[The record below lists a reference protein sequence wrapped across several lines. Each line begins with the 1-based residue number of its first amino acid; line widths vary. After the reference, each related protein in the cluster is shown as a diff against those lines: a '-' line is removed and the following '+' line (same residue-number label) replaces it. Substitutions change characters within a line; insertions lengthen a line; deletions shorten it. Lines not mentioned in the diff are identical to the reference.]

1 MSMGTRKFLTMVWP
15 PHGPYCIA
23 SPWVKPNGETVM
35 AHRGCET
42 LDDAI
47 AYILIKKQS
56 KDLYFAPHALKVV
69 RKENPKTGKLQTFR
83 THANMREA
91 CDFFFDIDAGSPKD
105 HYATQDDILSALEKF
120 LFETCLPAPFV
131 ISSGYGI
138 HVHWIIDT
146 PIASV
151 AWRQIAGRLY
161 SLAQHHRL
169 HVDPSRTTDQSSVL
183 RVPGTFNFKDPAAPR
198 SVVIL
203 AEGMVTST
211 DKFLERLNILTA
223 DYACNSDSVASSHA
237 HGGEPGLN
245 VAWDGR
251 RPPADEVADVCE
263 HMRTFRD
270 SQGNISEPQWH
281 VGIGT
286 IKHCDDGEAKAHEWS
301 SGYPGYTAAETQ
313 TKLDTWVVP
322 PPSCGKISHNSGD
335 PTVCARC
342 PHKDLAKN
350 PVLIANIVYEVTH
363 QPVPGPAP
371 TSADPT
377 PPCLPPAPYT
387 LDMTYGI
394 KKKKNGVICDMP
406 MFPINWIKATT
417 NEACLSH
424 WYVKPPL
431 CNWEQIEILNDELE
445 LNALARALRNKG
457 IITTHLKYTKNIHM
471 FMLSYLKE
479 LKRHQADLYQYDY
492 IGLEIIKEPGKPP
505 TDIGDA
511 KYFIMYERKI
521 SVVDGS
527 VTPCVMTRNTHLD
540 GMGRRGSLAQQIA
553 LMEFYNK
560 PQYMAQQL
568 AIAASLAT
576 PFYHYSNQHGVL
588 VCLVGE
594 TGASKSTGAFCAASI
609 WGHPERYCISGLIS
623 NATDK
628 ARQEL
633 EAICRNQPFIVD
645 EITLFPQEVV
655 NEIALAAS
663 QLGGRKSLKSNREFR
678 DERGGYKANLTIC
691 TSNTSLVQKIN
702 ATNPGGQA
710 SIMRIFEIKVTQ
722 NDARS
727 KAEADRFM
735 RKLVK
740 NYGWIGEDFLCR
752 CLPHREA
759 IGDKFLEIQQQLE
772 TDIGAR
778 PEERF
783 MTAAAATALLGIK
796 LGNKLGYFSFSYK
809 AMREWLI
816 NVQIPAMRN
825 TVEHERKHMAP
836 ETILNEYLEEISPNM
851 CRINKNNR
859 GEIEVLYAP
868 PITEC
873 KARYEI
879 AKGEVYVRI
888 GPFKDYCNERR
899 HDYNDILDRLYK
911 NGPVIIK
918 SDKKRMRAEPGTLDN
933 PVACFVVSV
942 KSASPIAVPN
952 TPELNDT
959 SRKIVEFK
967 TR

>member
-1 MSMGTRKFLTMVWP
+1 MNTRKFLETVWP
-15 PHGPYCIA
+15 QRGPYCIA
-23 SPWVKPNGETVM
+23 TPWVKPDGKKVY
-35 AHRGCET
+35 AHRGCDT

-47 AYILIKKQS
+47 VYILKNKQS
-56 KDLYFAPHALKVV
+56 KDLYFAPHTLKVV
-69 RKENPKTGKLQTFR
+69 REENPHTGKLQTFR

-91 CDFFFDIDAGSPKD
+91 RDFFFDIDAGGPKD
-105 HYATQDDILSALEKF
+105 HYATQDNILSALEKF
-120 LFETCLPAPFV
+120 LFETSLPSPFV
-131 ISSGYGI
+131 INSGYGI

-146 PIASV
+146 SIESV
-151 AWRQIAGRLY
+151 AWRQIAGRLFW
-161 SLAQHHRL
+161 LARQHGL

-183 RVPGTFNFKDPAAPR
+183 RVPGTFNFKDPASPR
-198 SVVIL
+198 KVAIL
-203 AEGMVTST
+203 ATGVVSSE
-211 DKFLERLNILTA
+211 FLNQLNILTA
-223 DYACNSDSVASSHA
+223 NYVCNSDSVASTSSRGA
-237 HGGEPGLN
+237 PEPLS

-263 HMRTFRD
+263 HMRSFRD
-270 SQGNISEPQWH
+270 SQGNVSEPLWH
-281 VGIGT
+281 AGIGT
-286 IKHCDDGEAKAHEWS
+286 VKYCDDGQDKAHEWS
-301 SGYPGYTAAETQ
+301 SGYPGYTVAETQ
-313 TKLDTWVVP
+313 AKLDAWVLP
-322 PPSCGKISHNSGD
+322 PPGCEKINRNSGD
-335 PTVCARC
+335 PTICARC
-342 PHKDLAKN
+342 PYLDLAKN
-350 PVLIANIVYEVTH
+350 PILIANVVFQQAH
-363 QPVPGPAP
+363 QPPIGVGGRPA
-371 TSADPT
+371 SAPT
-377 PPCLPPAPYT
+377 PPCPPPAPYT

-394 KKKKNGVICDMP
+394 RDKKNGLICDWP
-406 MFPINWIKATT
+406 MFPVNWVRATT
-417 NEACLSH
+417 NESCLSR
-424 WYVKPPL
+424 WFIKPPL
-431 CNWEQIEILNDELE
+431 GNWEQIEIMNDEME
-445 LNALARALRNKG
+445 LKNLAPALRNKG
-457 IITTHLKYTKNIHM
+457 IITTHLKYTKNVHM
-471 FMLSYLKE
+471 FMLSYVKE
-479 LKRHQADLYQYDY
+479 LRRHQADLYQYDY
-492 IGLEIIKEPGKPP
+492 LGWETAPKSSDNKPVEL
-505 TDIGDA
+505 GDPE
-511 KYFIMYERKI
+511 YFIMYGRKI

-527 VTPCVMTRNTHLD
+527 VTPCIMTKNTQID
-540 GMGRRGSLAQQIA
+540 GMGRAGSLTQQVT

-560 PQYMAQQL
+560 PQYMAQQFAL
-568 AIAASLAT
+568 GASLAT
-576 PFYHYSNQHGVL
+576 PFFRYSNQHGVL
-588 VCLVGE
+588 ICL
-594 TGASKSTGAFCAASI
+594 TGDTGSSKSTGAFAAASL
-609 WGHPERYCISGLIS
+609 WGHPERYCISGLTS

-645 EITLFPQEVV
+645 EITLFDKDVV

-678 DERGGYKANLTIC
+678 DERGGYKANVTIC
-691 TSNTSLVQKIN
+691 TSNTSLIQKIN

-710 SIMRIFEIKVTQ
+710 SIMRIFEIRVAQ

-735 RKLVK
+735 RSLVK

-772 TDIGAR
+772 TDINAK

-796 LGNKLGYFSFSYK
+796 LGCKLGYFNFSYK

-825 TVEHERKHMAP
+825 MVEHERKHMAP
-836 ETILNEYLEEISPNM
+836 ETILNEYLETIAPNM
-851 CRINKNNR
+851 CRISKNIR

-868 PITEC
+868 PIAEC

-879 AKGEVYVRI
+879 ARGEVYVRI
-888 GPFKDYCNERR
+888 GPFKDYCNERH
-899 HDYNDILDRLYK
+899 HDYNDILDRLYRS
-911 NGPVIIK
+911 GPVIVK

-952 TPELNDT
+952 APDDE

-967 TR
+967 GKLKP